1 MRDGCARA
9 GTFVGGSKERMA
21 IRLGSA
27 YPAPDIIRAGTGERY
42 RKKSLWNRQ
51 RGEAEGDER
60 P

>member
-1 MRDGCARA
+1 
-9 GTFVGGSKERMA
+9 MA